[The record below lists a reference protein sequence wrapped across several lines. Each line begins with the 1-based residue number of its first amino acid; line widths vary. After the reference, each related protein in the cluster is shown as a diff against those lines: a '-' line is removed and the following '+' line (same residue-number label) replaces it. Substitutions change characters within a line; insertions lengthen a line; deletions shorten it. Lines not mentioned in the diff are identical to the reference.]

1 MGRVSFPSR
10 PVLARLDFFGASC
23 MMVGICER
31 KGRFELAYNKM
42 DVGANGVPG
51 FEDGSFIRFRTLL
64 TF

>member
-1 MGRVSFPSR
+1 MG
-10 PVLARLDFFGASC
+10 
-23 MMVGICER
+23 VGYQYSPNLY
-31 KGRFELAYNKM
+31 FELAYNKM